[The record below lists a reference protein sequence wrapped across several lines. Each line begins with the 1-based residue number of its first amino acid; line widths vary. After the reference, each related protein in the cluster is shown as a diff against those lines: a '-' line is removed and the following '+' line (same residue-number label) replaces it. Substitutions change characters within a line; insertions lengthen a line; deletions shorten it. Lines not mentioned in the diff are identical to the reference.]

1 MILKLCQ
8 CGARPVWEQVR
19 LQPRG
24 RRTAQAERLVCPKCG
39 NATGPNASREQLVD
53 EWNSAGWCGQAIT
66 AKNTDEPFGTRW
78 QAECLRLR
86 KRDLIYLYMRV
97 SQDLMSAISVNAR
110 LCREL
115 HEAKELVVRLRKRR
129 NLREVS
135 EMVDQLVQSGQVAQG
150 DAAAL
155 KRVATKLGMKVA
167 V

>member
-1 MILKLCQ
+1 MSLKLCQ
-8 CGARPVWEQVR
+8 CGARPMWEYVQV
-19 LQPRG
+19 QPRG
-24 RRTAQAERLVCPKCG
+24 RWTAQAERLVCPKCG

-97 SQDLMSAISVNAR
+97 SQDLLKAISINSR
-110 LCREL
+110 LRREL
-115 HEAKELVVRLRKRR
+115 HEAKELAVRLRKGH

-135 EMVDQLVQSGQVAQG
+135 EMVDRLVQSGQVAQV

-155 KRVATKLGMKVA
+155 KRIATKLGMKVA